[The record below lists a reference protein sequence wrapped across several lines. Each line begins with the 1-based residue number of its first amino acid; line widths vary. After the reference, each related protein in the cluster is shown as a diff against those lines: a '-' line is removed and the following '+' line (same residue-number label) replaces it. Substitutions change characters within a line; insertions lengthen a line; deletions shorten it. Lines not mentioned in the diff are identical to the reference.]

1 MYNGFGN
8 QNLTHG
14 DFIEVLRGLGHG
26 SLDLE
31 GPRAGMGVDLALGV
45 DDAQVLVV
53 GVPLVNLAAAT
64 GLNKQG

>member
-1 MYNGFGN
+1 MYNGFEI

-31 GPRAGMGVDLALGV
+31 GARARMGVDLALGV